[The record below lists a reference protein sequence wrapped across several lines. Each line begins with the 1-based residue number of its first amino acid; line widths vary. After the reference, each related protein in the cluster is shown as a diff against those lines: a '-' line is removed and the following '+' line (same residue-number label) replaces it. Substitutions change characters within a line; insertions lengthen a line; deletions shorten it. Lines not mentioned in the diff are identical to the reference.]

1 MYTLTD
7 TLAEAVTGAL
17 GDTLGDAEA
26 KTQVETLDFTITK
39 GEAKTLGGTHR
50 RSC

>member
-17 GDTLGDAEA
+17 GDTLDDAEA
-26 KTQVETLDFTITK
+26 KEQVETLAFTITK
-39 GEAKTLGGTHR
+39 AEAETLGDTVDDV
-50 RSC
+50 

>member
-7 TLAEAVTGAL
+7 TLAKGVTGAL

-26 KTQVETLDFTITK
+26 KTQVEMLNFTITK
-39 GEAKTLGGTHR
+39 AEAETLGDTVDDV
-50 RSC
+50 